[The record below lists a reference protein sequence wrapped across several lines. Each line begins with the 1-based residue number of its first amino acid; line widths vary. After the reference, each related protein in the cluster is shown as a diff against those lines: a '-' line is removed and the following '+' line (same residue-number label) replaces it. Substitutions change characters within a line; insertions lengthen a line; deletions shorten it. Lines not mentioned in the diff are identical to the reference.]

1 MGSSQSV
8 QKVNLNNEVQRNCRL
23 ASDYEVSVQKFRTH
37 RFDDGFYF
45 ICVNDEHTSL
55 VYDAHVKASHHY
67 RIAGKI
73 PEANMRM
80 CEGIDA
86 SMFSTNYK
94 LIEKCANDSELY
106 GLICMGEEHK
116 WSDNYAFKILVQ
128 SILCYI
134 VIGNL
139 EKVQQLLKIIESML
153 NDVNNKLPQYHNEE
167 LEIII
172 KIIDACNSRNV
183 EEFTK
188 VCLLCKP
195 WLNLRPLIR
204 PNMMKLCK
212 QTYEM
217 YNYYDK
223 LIDEIN
229 GSQIQNV

>member
-1 MGSSQSV
+1 MLMGSSQSV
-8 QKVNLNNEVQRNCRL
+8 QKVNLNNEVQRNRCL
-23 ASDYEVSVQKFRTH
+23 ASDYECSVLKFRTP
-37 RFDDGFYF
+37 RCDDGFHF
-45 ICVNDEHTSL
+45 IGVNDEHSSL

-73 PEANMRM
+73 PEANLCM

-86 SMFSTNYK
+86 LMFSTNYK
-94 LIEKCANDSELY
+94 MIEKCAKESEPY
-106 GLICMGEEHK
+106 GLICMGEEHR
-116 WSDNYAFKILVQ
+116 WSGNYAFRILVQ

-153 NDVNNKLPQYHNEE
+153 NDINSNLPQYHKEE
-167 LEIII
+167 SEIII

-229 GSQIQNV
+229 G